1 MKFLFDSDYFT
12 FTNRFGRPYFSKSLL
27 KSRIAMMNK
36 TKSKWLG
43 AGKYGVFIGMLWLC
57 VAFTKPYQAPIAL
70 KIVEKVPELKL
81 VFERPTSSLP
91 TLKDFVFEAP
101 ATHEKQIVSP
111 ITSLP
116 QDTLVSETKY
126 VIYRDK
132 KLYWI
137 ITLKSTL
144 KDLADIQREFKKAG
158 CIFLVK
164 QVKFDPLGYFLL
176 DIGIKSASPVEKGQ
190 CQTTG
195 SLETGKPI
203 SSFGGMIQIGGGF
216 CSLGAYSSE
225 NELKQI
231 AQEDEKE
238 VEEWFNAHR
247 YEYLKLEYQEKR
259 KGTGNG
265 KKVSF
270 SEFKTDGLQYLFQ
283 TGARNQIYFET
294 NGQLQIENFYKEA
307 DFVIDNKTVTI
318 EQIQNLNVKDISTV
332 LCYTWYEDSKYQ
344 IVKRSFAVFTTNS
357 PIKP

>member
-1 MKFLFDSDYFT
+1 MKFLFHPSQFT
-12 FTNRFGRPYFSKSLL
+12 FTNRFGGPHFNNSLL
-27 KSRIAMMNK
+27 KSRIEMMNSA
-36 TKSKWLG
+36 KSKWLG
-43 AGKYGVFIGMLWLC
+43 LGKYAVFIGMLWLC
-57 VAFTKPYQAPIAL
+57 AAFTKPYRAKVAA
-70 KIVEKVPELKL
+70 KIVEKVPELQSVLKQS
-81 VFERPTSSLP
+81 TASLP
-91 TLKDFVFEAP
+91 KLNDFVFEAP
-101 ATHEKQIVSP
+101 TTHEKQIVAP
-111 ITSLP
+111 ITSLL

-137 ITLKSTL
+137 ITPKSTL

-158 CIFLVK
+158 CTFLVK

-176 DIGIKSASPVEKGQ
+176 DIGIKSASTVEKGQ

-247 YEYLKLEYQEKR
+247 YEYLKMEFQEKR
-259 KGTGNG
+259 KETGNG

-270 SEFKTDGLQYLFQ
+270 SEFKTEGLQYLFQ
-283 TGARNQIYFET
+283 TGARNQIYFEA
-294 NGQLQIENFYKEA
+294 NGQLQIENFYKDAE
-307 DFVIDNKTVTI
+307 FVIDNKTVTI

-332 LCYTWYEDSKYQ
+332 LCYAWYEDSKYR

>member
-1 MKFLFDSDYFT
+1 MKT
-12 FTNRFGRPYFSKSLL
+12 FTNPEHFAFTNRIGGSHFNKSLL
-27 KSRIAMMNK
+27 KSRIEMMNRK
-36 TKSKWLG
+36 KSKWLG
-43 AGKYGVFIGMLWLC
+43 VGKYGLFIGMLWLC
-57 VAFTKPYQAPIAL
+57 AAFTKPYQAEVAA

-81 VFERPTSSLP
+81 VLEKPTDPLP
-91 TLKDFVFEAP
+91 LLNDYVFETPVTKVAQE
-101 ATHEKQIVSP
+101 AISTTTIF
-111 ITSLP
+111 
-116 QDTLVSETKY
+116 QDTLISETKY

-137 ITLKSTL
+137 ITPKSTL

-176 DIGIKSASPVEKGQ
+176 DIGIKSASPVEKGL

-195 SLETGKPI
+195 SMETGKPI
-203 SSFGGMIQIGGGF
+203 SSFGGMIEIGGGF

-225 NELKQI
+225 DELKQI
-231 AQEDEKE
+231 ALEDEKE
-238 VEEWFNAHR
+238 VEDWFNAHR

-294 NGQLQIENFYKEA
+294 NGQLQIENFYRDA
-307 DFVIDNKTVTI
+307 DFVIDNKTVTL
-318 EQIQNLNVKDISTV
+318 EQIQNLNVKDLSAV
-332 LCYTWYEDSKYQ
+332 LCYGWYDDSKYQ
-344 IVKRSFAVFTTNS
+344 IVRRSFAVFTTNS